1 MRREGRELLSDLARV
16 NTALPAFAG
25 RVLDNTA
32 TPAEHRA
39 VSDHVIALGQ
49 VIGERAGMLTVIH
62 PEPDNATGGGNQNVA
77 ATRALS
83 ALVDMA
89 DALTRTHG
97 ALPARPACHTLGRIT
112 RIPDQGEWRV
122 V

>member
-1 MRREGRELLSDLARV
+1 MRREDRELLSDLAKL

-25 RVLDNTA
+25 RVMDNTA

-39 VSDHVIALGQ
+39 VSDRLIALGQ
-49 VIGERAGMLTVIH
+49 AIGERARTLTVIN
-62 PEPDNATGGGNQNVA
+62 PEPDNATGAGGTNVA

-89 DALTRTHG
+89 DALGRTRD
-97 ALPARPACHTLGRIT
+97 ALPGASCACDTLPVDWSG
-112 RIPDQGEWRV
+112 
-122 V
+122 